1 MSGNTTV
8 DRAEMAKAAQQIEEK
23 AGQIHQTQ
31 QTLGNQIQNLMGR
44 WQGNAANAF
53 LRAYQ
58 DFDGQFSV
66 VQQQLENI
74 HEKLVGS
81 QSTYTQN
88 EADQEAASNAITAL
102 LNG

>member
-58 DFDGQFSV
+58 DFDAQFSV
-66 VQQQLENI
+66 VPERGGPAGGQQRHHRPPQRLTAPLLAHSPGEQL
-74 HEKLVGS
+74 
-81 QSTYTQN
+81 
-88 EADQEAASNAITAL
+88 
-102 LNG
+102 